1 MHEEANW
8 EAVAAPLTRSAT
20 HDCVRGVR
28 EKAQIAPLRMG
39 STSAFKEVV

>member
-1 MHEEANW
+1 MHGEANW

-28 EKAQIAPLRMG
+28 EKARSALVRKG
-39 STSAFKEVV
+39 STSAFNVN

>member
-8 EAVAAPLTRSAT
+8 EAVAAPLARSAI

-28 EKAQIAPLRMG
+28 EKAR
-39 STSAFKEVV
+39 